1 MLSSHRGDRIS
12 QIKINHTESPAMPF
26 RMSRTLRFWVEVEC
40 DDQDLRRADDKEV
53 AAILL
58 SFEEQGYA
66 FRSLNSRGDVMWKA
80 SPYFLDELAGAE
92 AEVEAEYENER

>member
-1 MLSSHRGDRIS
+1 VQQIYADGRIS
-12 QIKINHTESPAMPF
+12 ELPANNIEEPAMPF
-26 RMSRTLRFWVEVEC
+26 RMSRTLKFWVEVEC
-40 DDQDLRRADDKEV
+40 DDQDLRRADDNEV

-80 SPYFLDELAGAE
+80 SPYSLDELAGAE

>member
-1 MLSSHRGDRIS
+1 MVVAVFLELD
-12 QIKINHTESPAMPF
+12 INNMGKSEMPF

-40 DDQDLRRADDKEV
+40 EDQDLRRADDNKV
-53 AAILL
+53 AAILV

-66 FRSLNSRGDVMWKA
+66 FRSLNSRGEVMWKA

>member
-1 MLSSHRGDRIS
+1 
-12 QIKINHTESPAMPF
+12 
-26 RMSRTLRFWVEVEC
+26 MSRTLRFWVEAEC
-40 DDQDLRRADDKEV
+40 ESQDLRRANDNEV

-80 SPYFLDELAGAE
+80 SPYFLEELAGAE
-92 AEVEAEYENER
+92 REVQAEYDNER

>member
-1 MLSSHRGDRIS
+1 MS
-12 QIKINHTESPAMPF
+12 F
-26 RMSRTLRFWVEVEC
+26 RMSRTLRFWVEAEC
-40 DDQDLRRADDKEV
+40 DSQDLCQADDNEL

-66 FRSLNSRGDVMWKA
+66 FRSLSRRGDVIWKA

-92 AEVEAEYENER
+92 REVEAEYDNER

>member
-1 MLSSHRGDRIS
+1 MR
-12 QIKINHTESPAMPF
+12 F
-26 RMSRTLRFWVEVEC
+26 RMSRTLRFWVEAEC
-40 DDQDLRRADDKEV
+40 ELQDLRRANDNEV

-66 FRSLNSRGDVMWKA
+66 FRSLGRRGDVMWRA

-92 AEVEAEYENER
+92 REVQAEYDNER

>member
-1 MLSSHRGDRIS
+1 
-12 QIKINHTESPAMPF
+12 MPF
-26 RMSRTLRFWVEVEC
+26 RMSRTLRFWVEAEC
-40 DDQDLRRADDKEV
+40 ESQDLRRANDNEV

-66 FRSLNSRGDVMWKA
+66 FRSLSRRGDLMWRA

-92 AEVEAEYENER
+92 REVEAEYDNER

>member
-1 MLSSHRGDRIS
+1 VLVAIFVEIAVNNLGKS
-12 QIKINHTESPAMPF
+12 EMPF

-40 DDQDLRRADDKEV
+40 DDQDLRRADDNEV
-53 AAILL
+53 AAILV

-80 SPYFLDELAGAE
+80 SPYFLDEVAGAE
-92 AEVEAEYENER
+92 AEVEAEYQNER

>member
-1 MLSSHRGDRIS
+1 
-12 QIKINHTESPAMPF
+12 MPF

-40 DDQDLRRADDKEV
+40 EDEDLHRADDDEV

-58 SFEEQGYA
+58 SFEKQGYA
-66 FRSLNSRGDVMWKA
+66 FRSLSRRGDVIWKA

-92 AEVEAEYENER
+92 REVEAEYDNER

>member
-1 MLSSHRGDRIS
+1 
-12 QIKINHTESPAMPF
+12 MPF

-40 DDQDLRRADDKEV
+40 DQQDLRRADDNGV

-66 FRSLNSRGDVMWKA
+66 FRSLNSRGDIMWKA
-80 SPYFLDELAGAE
+80 TPYFLDELAGAE
-92 AEVEAEYENER
+92 AEVEAEYENEI

>member
-1 MLSSHRGDRIS
+1 MLSSHRGGRIS
-12 QIKINHTESPAMPF
+12 QIKINYTESPAMRF
-26 RMSRTLRFWVEVEC
+26 HMSRTLRFWVEVEC
-40 DDQDLRRADDKEV
+40 DDQDLRRADDNEV